1 MEAQGFH
8 NDQVRVRACET
19 SRVKICLSPLLL
31 FAFGLMAI
39 GDKRVCRRG
48 RPTLTSNWAV
58 CSGLVYEP
66 LRNCAVLQS

>member
-19 SRVKICLSPLLL
+19 SRVKICVSPLLL

-39 GDKRVCRRG
+39 GDGVYAG